1 MEAALSVTVNPTG
14 VASVLDELIG
24 FPAEIAL
31 QLRLTSFDPPNA
43 ADVLVQ
49 VRPNGNRISAVD
61 ALLDFDPADIQVIE
75 VTPGALLVEVL
86 TGDFDN
92 SAGTID
98 IGALTL
104 GPSAIGEFVLA
115 TISLSLP
122 NTAITSDLEDR
133 ELLFSE
139 SFPRE
144 TKAAFAGAEVPSK
157 LAPLATLTPFPPGQ
171 LPNLEKSTPDNQ
183 KGAQFD
189 WDPPIARPVGGLESF
204 RVSIV
209 GTSDQAGSS
218 VINGDATDVGT
229 LECFSV
235 DELGVPRSIPC
246 TLASPINIDEISFF
260 RLSLNDNLADGRY
273 VLTMTPFD
281 NLGQSGESTELP
293 DFVIDTEVPPTPSPP
308 APLPRE
314 GEVVAFTKETAP
326 VLAWT
331 ESEDPLSDVEY
342 DLHLSLSEDGLEV
355 PGART
360 EFNELSETTQVV
372 TNLDLN
378 TVYWWHVRAVDQS
391 GVTPAAALEPGSDG
405 PSPLAPIAGR
415 GNASAFSIP
424 SRFVIDT
431 VSPSTPD
438 QQSLR
443 NVSTGGN
450 ATPQSNGRAPAT
462 QDSSALARSERGP
475 VWTYTTWT

>member
-1 MEAALSVTVNPTG
+1 M
-14 VASVLDELIG
+14 
-24 FPAEIAL
+24 
-31 QLRLTSFDPPNA
+31 
-43 ADVLVQ
+43 
-49 VRPNGNRISAVD
+49 
-61 ALLDFDPADIQVIE
+61 
-75 VTPGALLVEVL
+75 
-86 TGDFDN
+86 
-92 SAGTID
+92 
-98 IGALTL
+98 
-104 GPSAIGEFVLA
+104 
-115 TISLSLP
+115 
-122 NTAITSDLEDR
+122 
-133 ELLFSE
+133 
-139 SFPRE
+139 
-144 TKAAFAGAEVPSK
+144 
-157 LAPLATLTPFPPGQ
+157 
-171 LPNLEKSTPDNQ
+171 
-183 KGAQFD
+183 
-189 WDPPIARPVGGLESF
+189 
-204 RVSIV
+204 
-209 GTSDQAGSS
+209 
-218 VINGDATDVGT
+218 GT

-281 NLGQSGESTELP
+281 NLGQSGEPTELP
-293 DFVIDTEVPPTPSPP
+293 DFVIDTEAPPTPAAT

-331 ESEDPLSDVEY
+331 ESEDTLSDVEY

-424 SRFVIDT
+424 SRFMIDT

-450 ATPQSNGRAPAT
+450 ATPTIQW
-462 QDSSALARSERGP
+462 ARSSDPGFIGAGLERTGSGVDLYNVDITLSGDGVTITGSVADSDCNPISGLCQFTVPKARASPWTGP
-475 VWTYTTWT
+475 T